1 MYYDDL
7 NPGEHVAPVVRDL
20 LEASMDPTGGGVGK
34 AAGELMKEMQQAQ
47 EQLQKLQEQQGG
59 ADGASF
65 QDSMQAQQAQQA
77 QQVQQTQQVN
87 QVQEIQPSKTVEGS
101 TKAANVLLQ
110 AQQGGPVSSTTV
122 GQAAKAQRSQ
132 MTEVVEQLVNGQ
144 DKMAGI
150 MKMALSGKK
159 FNSSELLAMQAGIYR
174 FSQELEITSKVFEKA
189 TSGIKQTM
197 NTQV

>member
-1 MYYDDL
+1 
-7 NPGEHVAPVVRDL
+7 
-20 LEASMDPTGGGVGK
+20 MDPTGGGISK

-65 QDSMQAQQAQQA
+65 QDSMQAQQAQQ
-77 QQVQQTQQVN
+77 VQQSQQVN
-87 QVQEIQPSKTVEGS
+87 QVQEIQPSRTVEGTTQAS
-101 TKAANVLLQ
+101 NVLLQ
-110 AQQGGPVSSTTV
+110 AQQGGPAASTTV
-122 GQAAKAQRSQ
+122 GDAAKAQRSQ
-132 MTEVVEQLVNGQ
+132 MAQVVEQLADGQ
-144 DKMAGI
+144 GKMGEI
-150 MKMALSGKK
+150 MELALSGKK

-174 FSQELEITSKVFEKA
+174 FSQELEITSKVVEKA